1 MNESNYSE
9 VSEFIFLGLS
19 TYRPTQYF
27 LFAFSIISYAITFLG
42 NFSVVF
48 IVIFDPHLHSP
59 MYFLLANLSFVDF
72 CFSTSTVPK
81 LISDLYSDHSIIS
94 IQSCIFQMFVLHL
107 LGGCEMVLLVAM
119 AWDRYVAICK
129 PLYYL
134 TIMNPRMC
142 FLLLIGAWIIG
153 LIHSVA
159 QLAFVVHLPF
169 CASNEIDSFYCDLP
183 RFIKLACIDT
193 YRMEF
198 LVTADSGLISL
209 STFFLLIMSYIFIL
223 FTVRKQSLGSL
234 SKALS
239 TLSAHI
245 SVVILF
251 FGPCIFVYIWPFPTV
266 PVDKFLAILDFMII
280 PILNLAIYTLR
291 NKDMKVAM
299 RRLSV
304 QLLNKKNIC

>member
-1 MNESNYSE
+1 MNEANYSE

-27 LFAFSIISYAITFLG
+27 LFAFAIISYAATFLG

-81 LISDLYSDHSIIS
+81 LISDLYSGHSIIS

-142 FLLLIGAWIIG
+142 LLLLIGAWIIG

-183 RFIKLACIDT
+183 RFIKMACINT

-198 LVTADSGLISL
+198 LVTADSGFISL
-209 STFFLLIMSYIFIL
+209 STFFLLIISYIFIL
-223 FTVRKQSLGSL
+223 FIVRKQSLGSL
-234 SKALS
+234 SKAFS

-245 SVVILF
+245 SVVVLF

-280 PILNLAIYTLR
+280 PILNPAIYTLR

-299 RRLSV
+299 KRLSV
-304 QLLNKKNIC
+304 QLLSRKSIC